1 MGLVVTPVQPIKRA
15 LVGLRPHMV
24 GPILKLGWPLGSP
37 MAMAATGVSTLPSK
51 SEYPHIQGTDNII
64 QNK

>member
-1 MGLVVTPVQPIKRA
+1 
-15 LVGLRPHMV
+15 MV

-51 SEYPHIQGTDNII
+51 SEYPHIQSTDNII
-64 QNK
+64 QNKRIIQ